1 MLKAPVN
8 RPILN
13 KRLSEEY
20 RLATPRTGQAV
31 YSLYQLCLP
40 LVPYLCKVSKNQES
54 FLQWP

>member
-20 RLATPRTGQAV
+20 RFADISNRPGCVFVISTLFASG
-31 YSLYQLCLP
+31 SLFMQG
-40 LVPYLCKVSKNQES
+40 V
-54 FLQWP
+54 